1 MLTMFFKGMSLSASL
16 IMAIGAQNA
25 HVLKMGLQRQHIG
38 LTVAV
43 CVVCEALLISMGV
56 VGIGQLIER
65 YPASLLWAKWG
76 GVVFLCYYGIMAFRA
91 AWQKQSMQVVIMQQS
106 LRWQA
111 ALVAVLGVTLLNPH
125 VYLDTVILLGSIAV
139 QQGPTGKWWFALG
152 ATVNALLWY
161 STLAFAAR
169 LLRPLFARERAW
181 QVLDLMIALM
191 MLGLALNLAWA

>member
-56 VGIGQLIER
+56 VGIGHLIER
-65 YPASLLWAKWG
+65 YPALLVWAKWG

-91 AWQKQSMQVVIMQQS
+91 AWQKQSMQVVIMQQG

-111 ALVAVLGVTLLNPH
+111 ALVAVLAVTLLNPH

-152 ATVNALLWY
+152 AMVNALLWY

-169 LLRPLFARERAW
+169 LLRPLFARARAW